1 MNRRLRSGLSL
12 PELLVSLVILGILA
26 TALVGLVR
34 SQGRGADLRVQ
45 QRAARTVARS
55 SANLLLSELRMV
67 EPTGGV
73 RALSATSVEFDVPF
87 ALALSCQTTPT
98 VTVVS
103 LLPVDSTLFANARP
117 DGYAWRDGAGLYRYQ
132 SFATYTDGAAPTAC
146 AAARIRT
153 LPGGREG
160 RISPPLPAG
169 APNGSAV
176 FLLQRLR
183 YWFGPS
189 VASPGGLALFR
200 TRLSDGL
207 EEEVASPFDS
217 TARFRFFVAGSDSA
231 QAMPPASLSN
241 LRGLALDLVGLS
253 ERPRA
258 GGTRPERASLRTLV
272 YFANAP

>member
-1 MNRRLRSGLSL
+1 MTRRPRSGLSL

-26 TALVGLVR
+26 SALVGLVR
-34 SQGRGADLRVQ
+34 SQLRGADLRVQ
-45 QRAARTVARS
+45 QRSARTVARS

-73 RALSATSVEFDVPF
+73 RAATPVSVELDVPF
-87 ALALSCQTTPT
+87 ALALSCQTTAT

-103 LLPVDSTLFANARP
+103 LLPVDSALFAGARA
-117 DGYAWRDGAGLYRYQ
+117 DGYAWRDGAGLYAYQ
-132 SFATYTDGAAPTAC
+132 PGASYADGAPATAC
-146 AAARIRT
+146 AGARIRT
-153 LPGGREG
+153 LPGGRDG
-160 RISPPLPAG
+160 RIVPPLPAG

-189 VASPGGLALFR
+189 KASPGGVGLFR
-200 TRLSDGL
+200 TRVGDGL

-217 TARFRFFVAGSDSA
+217 TSRFRFFVAGSDTA
-231 QAMPPASLSN
+231 QDAPPAALSN
-241 LRGLALDLVGLS
+241 LRGLELDLVGLS
-253 ERPRA
+253 ARPRA
-258 GGTRPERASLRTLV
+258 GGTRPERASQRTLV